1 MGKRGQDHENDAE
14 LWERVAG
21 SARPLHKR
29 PTVRKVDLPKPAPKP
44 ETKERPPA
52 VKPALKPPPK
62 PAPVPRGEALDRGT
76 ARKLE
81 RGHLAVEAR
90 LDLHGMK
97 QREAHA
103 ALRRFLK
110 SAQGKGYRHVL
121 VITGKGTVTDA
132 RRSFYEEDERG
143 VLRQAVPHWLA
154 APDLAHMVV
163 SFSPAPRRLG
173 GEGALYVRLR
183 RPQSNEPTAPQQ
195 AGPR

>member
-21 SARPLHKR
+21 SARPLKKHRAAMKPEPLLPHARKGDKETEPASR
-29 PTVRKVDLPKPAPKP
+29 PLLAKTQPKPAPIA
-44 ETKERPPA
+44 RS
-52 VKPALKPPPK
+52 
-62 PAPVPRGEALDRGT
+62 EALDRGT
-76 ARKLE
+76 ARKLA

-90 LDLHGMK
+90 LDLHGMR

-110 SAQGKGYRHVL
+110 SAQGEGHRHVL
-121 VITGKGTVTDA
+121 IITGKGAEADYQ
-132 RRSFYEEDERG
+132 RSFYEEDSRG

-154 APDLAHMVV
+154 APDLAHVVV
-163 SFSPAPRRLG
+163 SFSAAPRRLG

-183 RPQSNEPTAPQQ
+183 KLQRQS
-195 AGPR
+195 

>member
-1 MGKRGQDHENDAE
+1 MGKRGQDHDGDVE
-14 LWERVAG
+14 LWRRVAE

-29 PTVRKVDLPKPAPKP
+29 PTARKVDLPKPAPKP
-44 ETKERPPA
+44 EAKDHHPA
-52 VKPALKPPPK
+52 PK
-62 PAPVPRGEALDRGT
+62 PAPAPKPQPTVRGEALDRGT

-90 LDLHGMK
+90 LDLHGMR
-97 QREAHA
+97 QGEAHA

-121 VITGKGTVTDA
+121 VITGKGAEPDR
-132 RRSFYEEDERG
+132 RRSFYEDDARG

-154 APDLAHMVV
+154 APDLAHVVV

-183 RPQSNEPTAPQQ
+183 KSHPD
-195 AGPR
+195 

>member
-14 LWERVAG
+14 LWARVAG

-44 ETKERPPA
+44 ETKERPPP
-52 VKPALKPPPK
+52 VKPALKPTPK
-62 PAPVPRGEALDRGT
+62 PAPTPRGEALDRGT

-121 VITGKGTVTDA
+121 VITGKGAVTDT

-154 APDLAHMVV
+154 DLAHVVV

-183 RPQSNEPTAPQQ
+183 RTQQ
-195 AGPR
+195 